1 MKHLL
6 IFALLL
12 TSCRSAQWHFE
23 KAQSKGLTLETTI
36 ETRTIQKI
44 DTIRDVL
51 TNEILRIDTL
61 YQTVTET
68 RTEPRFISLTRQ
80 ERKAILDSLKH
91 VENMYKLENARLKR
105 ELRHM
110 TKVNRHEKKTER
122 VFKRQEQRTER
133 IDKVAWIVTLAFAG
147 MLLVAFMIYFLPRLI
162 RNKLR

>member
-6 IFALLL
+6 ILALLL

-44 DTIRDVL
+44 DTIRDVM

-105 ELRHM
+105 EIALLNKLNKRE
-110 TKVNRHEKKTER
+110 NKTER
-122 VFKRQEQRTER
+122 VIKRQEEKTER
-133 IDKVAWIVTLAFAG
+133 IDKVAWIVTIAFAG
-147 MLLVAFMIYFLPRLI
+147 LLLIAFMLYFLPRLI